1 MTNYD
6 KKEEKVLDDIAKVM
20 EKLDK
25 YLDEE
30 VSLEDTPDKKYEIKK
45 WYVQRRA
52 LHEIKRL
59 LHDVD
64 KYDKYEAK
72 ELEQFEKDFEGL
84 GLDVETVAFITNYF

>member
-6 KKEEKVLDDIAKVM
+6 KKEEHVLNDIAKVM

-30 VSLEDTPDKKYEIKK
+30 LALEGTPDKKHEIKK

-52 LHEIKRL
+52 LHEVKRL

-64 KYDKYEAK
+64 KYDKYEDK
-72 ELEQFEKDFEGL
+72 ELQQFEKDFEGL
-84 GLDVETVAFITNYF
+84 GLDAETVAFITNYF

>member
-1 MTNYD
+1 M
-6 KKEEKVLDDIAKVM
+6 
-20 EKLDK
+20 
-25 YLDEE
+25 
-30 VSLEDTPDKKYEIKK
+30 
-45 WYVQRRA
+45 QRRA

>member
-30 VSLEDTPDKKYEIKK
+30 VSL
-45 WYVQRRA
+45 
-52 LHEIKRL
+52 
-59 LHDVD
+59 
-64 KYDKYEAK
+64 
-72 ELEQFEKDFEGL
+72 
-84 GLDVETVAFITNYF
+84 

>member
-1 MTNYD
+1 MTNYE

-30 VSLEDTPDKKYEIKK
+30 ISLEAAPDKKHEIKK

-64 KYDKYEAK
+64 KYDKYEEK
-72 ELEQFEKDFEGL
+72 ELDKFEDDFADL
-84 GLDVETVAFITNYF
+84 GLDAETVAFITNYF

>member
-1 MTNYD
+1 MTNYE
-6 KKEEKVLDDIAKVM
+6 KKEEKVLDDIVKVI

-30 VSLEDTPDKKYEIKK
+30 VDLEGTPEKKHELKK

-64 KYDKYEAK
+64 KYDKYEEK
-72 ELEQFEKDFEGL
+72 ELTQVADNFEDL
-84 GLDVETVAFITNYF
+84 GLDAETVAFITNYF